1 MLDVHFAVLDRL
13 MSSSI
18 NARSNMLAQF
28 VVSYLENP
36 QELADIQKCIMQS
49 ELDPIDQLLKDG
61 PFFAPLTSD
70 EIRVVVAAMVNKCK

>member
-1 MLDVHFAVLDRL
+1 
-13 MSSSI
+13 
-18 NARSNMLAQF
+18 
-28 VVSYLENP
+28 
-36 QELADIQKCIMQS
+36 MQS